1 MEKEI
6 LFEYRSGNASDCAE
20 GDDDGFS
27 FIIYKDGSATYST
40 YIVSNITKKHKIFKV
55 SEQTVKEITS
65 IIDKNKKEISTLDK
79 DIDNGS
85 DDGDFNDFTFGNKTI
100 FTLNIEENDI
110 KMIKLNNPRY
120 FIEYYHVM
128 LQENII
134 MKIFKEICA
143 ILRKNHAIRLDLCSA
158 KIPIWLFINRIKL
171 K

>member
-6 LFEYRSGNASDCAE
+6 LFGYRSSSADCCE
-20 GDDDGFS
+20 YGVDDDGFS

-40 YIVSNITKKHKIFKV
+40 YVVSNITKKHKTLKL

-65 IIDKNKKEISTLDK
+65 IIDKNKKKISALDK

-85 DDGDFNDFTFGNKTI
+85 DDGDFNIFTFGKKKI
-100 FTLNIEENDI
+100 STLNIEEHDI
-110 KMIKLNNPRY
+110 KMTKLNNPRY
-120 FIEYYHVM
+120 FIEYHHVM

-143 ILRKNHAIRLDLCSA
+143 ILRKNHAIKLDLFSA
-158 KIPIWLFINRIKL
+158 KIPIWLFINKL
-171 K
+171 N